1 MKEYHLTVLTAAKIF
16 FLAFL
21 MLAEPLELLF
31 FVVCVLLVAVYWS
44 YWYFSD
50 KKSREDGIEDK
61 EEIFWDR
68 VADIVFGGGMLII
81 FIPIIGDAIWFWAF
95 AGVITAANT
104 AVLFAYSIKEKEKA
118 GKSRMIRRTAK
129 TLLICFPLIYAAGGV
144 ITASALCGGAAV
156 FLLIEKMI
164 KGSFNGRSRSQIKT

>member
-16 FLAFL
+16 FLAVL
-21 MLAEPLELLF
+21 MLVEPLEIPF
-31 FVVCVLLVAVYWS
+31 FTLYVLLVVTYWVS
-44 YWYFSD
+44 WYFSD
-50 KKSREDGIEDK
+50 IKSKEGGVKDK

-68 VADIVFGGGMLII
+68 VADIVFGGEMLII

-95 AGVITAANT
+95 AGVVTAANT

-156 FLLIEKMI
+156 FLLIEKVI